1 MIRNTRVEAS
11 SVRVVPRNPFVRQF
25 ILEHLGDCAAQ
36 DADTVC
42 HPSGFMVTTLLT
54 NIAAKS
60 LGDAEDMLA
69 TKKPMRALLVDQPC
83 KPEKLVLAY
92 HALHDMMCNQAYLV
106 VVQRRDKCDVLA
118 VVESDAT
125 SFSGLAQT
133 ELGMNR
139 LDKLGVFVGAR
150 LYKLLHRMIFKVGV
164 VPCLASIQNH
174 VGVCN
179 QTAQVGLL
187 ASFRPT
193 HVASLAELDAQE
205 CTCLIWLCV
214 LFKDA
219 LACKTFLNKELAF
232 LTDKQSTQNL
242 LELLSPQ
249 LLRYTNQDSLEDA
262 HTILQRVV
270 VSLGKHL

>member
-54 NIAAKS
+54 NIAATS

-69 TKKPMRALLVDQPC
+69 TKKPKRALLVDQAC
-83 KPEKLVLAY
+83 KPDKLVLAY

-139 LDKLGVFVGAR
+139 LDKLGTFVGTR
-150 LYKLLHRMIFKVGV
+150 LYKLLQRMISKVGV
-164 VPCLASIQNH
+164 VPSLASIQSH
-174 VGVCN
+174 IGVCN

-187 ASFRPT
+187 ASFMPT
-193 HVASLAELDAQE
+193 HVESLAELDAQE
-205 CTCLIWLCV
+205 FTCLIWLCV
-214 LFKDA
+214 LLKDA
-219 LACKTFLNKELAF
+219 LACKTFLNKELFF
-232 LTDKQSTQNL
+232 LTDKQNKDNL
-242 LELLSPQ
+242 LKLLSPQ
-249 LLRYTNQDSLEDA
+249 LLRYTHQDSLENAQKTLQKVVLSLDA
-262 HTILQRVV
+262 HL
-270 VSLGKHL
+270 